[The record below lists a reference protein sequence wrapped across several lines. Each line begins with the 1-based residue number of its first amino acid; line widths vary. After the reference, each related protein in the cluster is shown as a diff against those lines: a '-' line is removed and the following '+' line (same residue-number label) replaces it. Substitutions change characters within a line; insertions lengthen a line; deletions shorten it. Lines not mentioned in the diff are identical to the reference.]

1 MQDFLSRISH
11 FSPKRLALL
20 ADELNG
26 RLEALEASRHAP
38 IALVGI
44 GCRFPGGADSPE
56 RYWTLLCEG
65 RDAIVE
71 VPAERWPVD
80 ELYDPDPDAP
90 GRMNTR
96 WGGFL
101 TSGVDGFDPHFF
113 GISPREAQGMDPQ
126 QRLLLEVAWE
136 ALEHAGIAAD
146 RLAGSRTAV
155 FLGVSTSD
163 YFQLL
168 RAGGP
173 QALDA
178 YTASGTAHSV
188 ASGRLSYALGAQGPS
203 LSIDTACSSSLVAV
217 HEAVHSLRRGE
228 CSLALAGGVNLML
241 VPDVTIALS
250 KAHMM
255 APDGRCKAFD
265 ARADGFVRGECCGML
280 VLKRL
285 ADAHAD
291 GDRIIAVIRGSA
303 ANQDGRSNG
312 LTAPNG
318 PAQEAVIR
326 EALADAGVAPHEIG
340 FVEAHG
346 TGTSLGDPIEVQAL
360 ARVLGEARPAD
371 VPLLI
376 GSVKANIGHLEA
388 ASGVAGLI
396 KLALALQHG
405 EIPGQLHFERPNP
418 AIPWGDLPVR
428 VAAGRQSWPAADTP
442 RRGGVSSFG
451 FSGTNVHVVLEA
463 PPADVSTRLVHRP
476 MHVLTVSA
484 RQPAALLQVAADRAD
499 WLRNAADPL
508 ADVAH
513 TANAGRSHFA
523 HRIAVVAATAE
534 AARAQLEDHLAGADP
549 AGVHA
554 GVAAVRPPRIAFLFT
569 GQGSQYPGMARELY
583 ASQPVFRAAIDRCDD
598 LLATRLPTRL
608 RDVVMPV
615 PGCASPIDRTEYT
628 QPALFAMEYALAS
641 MWMSWGVM
649 PTAALGHSVGEY
661 VAACIAGVFSLE
673 DGLALVAERGRLMGA
688 LPPGG
693 AMAAIRADEA
703 FVDAALAPW
712 RAELAIAALNGPGSV
727 VVSGDGRALS
737 ALRSKLE
744 QEGVKVTPLVVSH
757 AFHSPLVEPMLDA
770 FATAAGTVQYAA
782 PLFDLVS
789 NVTGELAGPRMASAA
804 YWRDHVRAPVRF
816 ADGMRALAGAGCDA
830 FLEIGPHP
838 VLLGMG
844 RECLPDHPGAWLPS
858 LRRGRGDWE
867 QLLESLAA
875 LYVRGTGVDW
885 KGFDAGSAC
894 RRVVLPTYPFQRER
908 CWVDTVAPQAF
919 PAVSD
924 RLPARVRDLLY
935 EVVWRDA
942 PAVGSGLPRPGQ
954 LEIELAALVAAL
966 GSREGVEAYTD
977 FLPTLDALT
986 TQYVVRALRDLG
998 WEFRVG
1004 AQVSAESLADQLGVV
1019 ARHRRL
1025 FRRLLEIL
1033 AEDGLL
1039 VASGDAWH
1047 VATVPEATDPDAA
1060 CAALLL
1066 RFPACDAELELT
1078 RQCATELASVLRGVT
1093 DPVGLLFPGGS
1104 LDRTER
1110 LYGSS
1115 PPAQAYN
1122 GLIADVV
1129 GTATAAVP
1137 ADRPLRVLEIGAGTG
1152 STTSFVLP
1160 RLPDRAEYTF
1170 TDVSPLFLNRARER
1184 FGERLSMKY
1193 RLLDIAS
1200 DPTAQGFGAGSYDL
1214 VIAGNV
1220 LHATPDLGVTLGHVR
1235 RLLSP
1240 GGLLVLL
1247 EATAPQR
1254 FGDLTVG
1261 LLEGWWAFSD
1271 LERRRYALMPRP
1283 SWLSLLDETG
1293 FEDAV
1298 ALPGETAHPV
1308 LAQQAVFVARAA
1320 MAKRVPGR
1328 WLVLPDAGGIA
1339 EAVAEELRKAG
1350 DLVEYLP
1357 GEPERRASSLRAAL
1371 TSGPPCRGVLHM
1383 GALDLTLDD
1392 ATTAEQLAHD
1402 EQRLVR
1408 SMLDLLPALV
1418 SGGGEALPM
1427 LVMVTRGA
1435 QATRALESADPAQA
1449 VMWGLSHVIALEH
1462 PELHCARIDLDPAA
1476 DALVAAR
1483 ALVAELE
1490 HSSREDQIAFRADR
1504 RLVRRLSRR
1513 TAAEEPRGLAAA
1525 APRADR
1531 TYLVTG
1537 GLRGLGLRTAEW
1549 LVDRGARNIVLVGR
1563 RPPGPATRGA
1573 IARMESAGARVVVDQ
1588 ADVSLRAD
1596 VERVL
1601 GAIARDLPPLA
1612 GVMHAAGVLDDGA
1625 LASQR
1630 WDRFATVMAPKVF
1643 GTWHLHTL
1651 VRDLDFFALFS
1662 SGASLAGSAGQ
1673 ANHAA
1678 ANAFEDAL
1686 AWYRQARGL
1695 PTVSI
1700 NWGPWAEVG
1709 AAVER
1714 GVATGGFL
1722 KGMPPDDGLAALG
1735 HALSRVPN
1743 GRLCSTAQLVALA
1756 ADWSRLAPES
1766 PDGVV
1771 APLFS
1776 ELAPSGSNGEARRA
1790 PRAEPAAPVLTLR
1803 QRLRATAPNRRRA
1816 VLLEQVR
1823 ELTVKVLGLPR
1834 AEALD
1839 VSEPL
1844 QQLGLDSLM
1853 AVELRNLLGKAVGST
1868 LPATITF
1875 DHPSVLAIVDYIA
1888 AEAFSEELATAVAT
1902 AATGAVRT
1910 EHEELSEG
1918 ELISRLE
1925 YRLDQLQPRES
1936 Q

>member
-1 MQDFLSRISH
+1 M
-11 FSPKRLALL
+11 P
-20 ADELNG
+20 
-26 RLEALEASRHAP
+26 ASRP
-38 IALVGI
+38 T
-44 GCRFPGGADSPE
+44 E
-56 RYWTLLCEG
+56 
-65 RDAIVE
+65 
-71 VPAERWPVD
+71 
-80 ELYDPDPDAP
+80 
-90 GRMNTR
+90 
-96 WGGFL
+96 
-101 TSGVDGFDPHFF
+101 
-113 GISPREAQGMDPQ
+113 
-126 QRLLLEVAWE
+126 
-136 ALEHAGIAAD
+136 
-146 RLAGSRTAV
+146 LAGSRTAV
-155 FLGVSTSD
+155 FLGVSASD

-188 ASGRLSYALGAQGPS
+188 ASGRLSYVLGAQGPS

-217 HEAVHSLRRGE
+217 HVAVHSLRRGE
-228 CSLALAGGVNLML
+228 CSLALAGGVNLIL

-265 ARADGFVRGECCGML
+265 ARADGFVRGEGCGML

-285 ADAHAD
+285 VDARAD
-291 GDRIIAVIRGSA
+291 GDRIIAVILGSA

-326 EALADAGVAPHEIG
+326 EALTDARVAPHEIG

-360 ARVLGEARPAD
+360 ARVLGEARSAD
-371 VPLLI
+371 APLMI

-428 VAAGRQSWPAADTP
+428 VAAGRQSWRAADTP

-451 FSGTNVHVVLEA
+451 FSGTNVHVVLEEA
-463 PPADVSTRLVHRP
+463 PADVPSRLDLHRP

-484 RQPAALLQVAADRAD
+484 RQPAALRQLAAGRAD
-499 WLRNAADPL
+499 WLRHAAETL

-534 AARAQLEDHLAGADP
+534 AAGAQLEDHLAGANP

-554 GVAAVRPPRIAFLFT
+554 GVAAARPPRIAFLFT

-583 ASQPVFRAAIDRCDD
+583 ATQPAFRAAIDRCDD
-598 LLATRLPTRL
+598 LLAARLPTRL
-608 RDVVMPV
+608 RDVLMPA

-628 QPALFAMEYALAS
+628 QPALFSMEYALAS
-641 MWMSWGVM
+641 MWMSWGVKPM
-649 PTAALGHSVGEY
+649 AALGHSVGEY

-673 DGLALVAERGRLMGA
+673 DGLALVGERGRLMGA
-688 LPPGG
+688 LPSGG
-693 AMAAIRADEA
+693 AMAAVRADEA
-703 FVDAALAPW
+703 FVSAALAPW

-727 VVSGDGRALS
+727 VVSGDGRALA
-737 ALRSKLE
+737 ALRTRLE

-757 AFHSPLVEPMLDA
+757 AFHSPLVEPMLDE
-770 FATAAGTVQYAA
+770 FATAAGTVQYAV

-789 NVTGELAGPRMASAA
+789 NVTGEIAGAGVASAA
-804 YWRDHVRAPVRF
+804 YWREHVRAPVRF

-908 CWVDTVAPQAF
+908 CWVDPVAPQAF
-919 PAVSD
+919 PVVSD

-942 PAVGSGLPRPGQ
+942 PPAGSGLPRPGQ
-954 LEIELAALVAAL
+954 LEMELAARVAAL
-966 GSREGVEAYTD
+966 GSQEGLEAYTD
-977 FLPTLDALT
+977 FLPALDALT

-1004 AQVSAESLADQLGVV
+1004 AHVSAESLADQLGVL
-1019 ARHRRL
+1019 ARHRQL

-1039 VASGDAWH
+1039 VPSGDAWQ
-1047 VATVPEATDPDAA
+1047 VASVPEAPDPDAA
-1060 CAALLL
+1060 CAALLA
-1066 RFPACDAELELT
+1066 RFPACDAELDLT

-1115 PPAQAYN
+1115 PAARAYN

-1129 GTATAAVP
+1129 RTALAEVP
-1137 ADRPLRVLEIGAGTG
+1137 ADSPLRVLEIGAGTG

-1160 RLPDRAEYTF
+1160 QLPDRVEYTF

-1184 FGERLSMKY
+1184 FGERLSMQY

-1220 LHATPDLGVTLGHVR
+1220 LHATPDLEVTLGHVR
-1235 RLLSP
+1235 RLLAP

-1308 LAQQAVFVARAA
+1308 LTKQAVFVARAA
-1320 MAKRVPGR
+1320 MARRVPGR
-1328 WLVLPDAGGIA
+1328 WLVLPDVGGIA
-1339 EAVAEELRKAG
+1339 EAVAEELRRAG

-1357 GEPERRASSLRAAL
+1357 CEPEHRASSLRAAL
-1371 TSGPPCRGVLHM
+1371 TDGPACRGVLHM
-1383 GALDLTLDD
+1383 GALDVTLDD

-1402 EQRLVR
+1402 EQWLVR
-1408 SMLDLLPALV
+1408 SVLDLLPALV
-1418 SGGGEALPM
+1418 SGAGDALPT

-1449 VMWGLSHVIALEH
+1449 VLWGLSHVIALEH

-1476 DALVAAR
+1476 DPLVAAR

-1490 HSSREDQIAFRADR
+1490 RSSREDQIAFRSDR
-1504 RLVRRLSRR
+1504 RLVRRLRRR
-1513 TAAEEPRGLAAA
+1513 TAAAEPRGLV
-1525 APRADR
+1525 PVPPLADR

-1549 LVDRGARNIVLVGR
+1549 LVDRGARHLVLMGR
-1563 RPPGPATRGA
+1563 RPPESAARVA
-1573 IARMESAGARVVVDQ
+1573 IARMESAGARVVVEQ
-1588 ADVSLRAD
+1588 ADVSSRAD

-1601 GAIARDLPPLA
+1601 GTIARDLPPLA
-1612 GVMHAAGVLDDGA
+1612 GVVHAAGVLDDGA
-1625 LASQR
+1625 LAAQC

-1651 VRDLDFFALFS
+1651 VPDLDFFVLFS
-1662 SGASLAGSAGQ
+1662 SGASVAGSAGQ

-1714 GVATGGFL
+1714 GVATDGL
-1722 KGMPPDDGLAALG
+1722 LRGMAPDDGLAALEHG
-1735 HALSRVPN
+1735 LSRVPN
-1743 GRLCSTAQLVALA
+1743 GHLCCTAQLTALA

-1776 ELAPSGSNGEARRA
+1776 ELTTSGSAGEATHA
-1790 PRAEPAAPVLTLR
+1790 PRTEPTAPVPTLR
-1803 QRLRATAPNRRRA
+1803 ERLRATAPNRRRA

-1823 ELTVKVLGLPR
+1823 ELTMKVLGLPR
-1834 AEALD
+1834 AGALD

-1853 AVELRNLLGKAVGST
+1853 AVELRNRLGKAVGST
-1868 LPATITF
+1868 LPATVTF
-1875 DHPSVLAIVDYIA
+1875 DHPSVMALVDYVA
-1888 AEAFSEELATAVAT
+1888 AEAFPEELT
-1902 AATGAVRT
+1902 AAMAPATTNAVRA
-1910 EHEELSEG
+1910 ELQEELSEG

-1925 YRLDQLQPRES
+1925 YRLDQLHARET

>member
-1 MQDFLSRISH
+1 M
-11 FSPKRLALL
+11 
-20 ADELNG
+20 
-26 RLEALEASRHAP
+26 
-38 IALVGI
+38 
-44 GCRFPGGADSPE
+44 
-56 RYWTLLCEG
+56 
-65 RDAIVE
+65 
-71 VPAERWPVD
+71 PA
-80 ELYDPDPDAP
+80 
-90 GRMNTR
+90 
-96 WGGFL
+96 
-101 TSGVDGFDPHFF
+101 
-113 GISPREAQGMDPQ
+113 
-126 QRLLLEVAWE
+126 
-136 ALEHAGIAAD
+136 
-146 RLAGSRTAV
+146 
-155 FLGVSTSD
+155 
-163 YFQLL
+163 
-168 RAGGP
+168 
-173 QALDA
+173 
-178 YTASGTAHSV
+178 
-188 ASGRLSYALGAQGPS
+188 
-203 LSIDTACSSSLVAV
+203 
-217 HEAVHSLRRGE
+217 
-228 CSLALAGGVNLML
+228 
-241 VPDVTIALS
+241 
-250 KAHMM
+250 
-255 APDGRCKAFD
+255 
-265 ARADGFVRGECCGML
+265 
-280 VLKRL
+280 
-285 ADAHAD
+285 
-291 GDRIIAVIRGSA
+291 
-303 ANQDGRSNG
+303 
-312 LTAPNG
+312 
-318 PAQEAVIR
+318 
-326 EALADAGVAPHEIG
+326 
-340 FVEAHG
+340 
-346 TGTSLGDPIEVQAL
+346 
-360 ARVLGEARPAD
+360 
-371 VPLLI
+371 
-376 GSVKANIGHLEA
+376 
-388 ASGVAGLI
+388 
-396 KLALALQHG
+396 
-405 EIPGQLHFERPNP
+405 
-418 AIPWGDLPVR
+418 
-428 VAAGRQSWPAADTP
+428 
-442 RRGGVSSFG
+442 
-451 FSGTNVHVVLEA
+451 
-463 PPADVSTRLVHRP
+463 
-476 MHVLTVSA
+476 
-484 RQPAALLQVAADRAD
+484 
-499 WLRNAADPL
+499 
-508 ADVAH
+508 
-513 TANAGRSHFA
+513 
-523 HRIAVVAATAE
+523 
-534 AARAQLEDHLAGADP
+534 
-549 AGVHA
+549 
-554 GVAAVRPPRIAFLFT
+554 
-569 GQGSQYPGMARELY
+569 
-583 ASQPVFRAAIDRCDD
+583 
-598 LLATRLPTRL
+598 
-608 RDVVMPV
+608 

-770 FATAAGTVQYAA
+770 FATAAGTVEYAA

-789 NVTGELAGPRMASAA
+789 NVTGEIAGARMASAA
-804 YWRDHVRAPVRF
+804 YWREHVRAPVRF

-942 PAVGSGLPRPGQ
+942 PAAGSGLPRPGQ
-954 LEIELAALVAAL
+954 LEMELAARVAAL
-966 GSREGVEAYTD
+966 GSTEGLEAYTD

-1047 VATVPEATDPDAA
+1047 VARVPDATDPDAA

-1066 RFPACDAELELT
+1066 RFPACDAELDLT

-1129 GTATAAVP
+1129 GTATAALP

-1160 RLPDRAEYTF
+1160 RLPDRVEYTF

-1184 FGERLSMKY
+1184 FGERPSMKY

-1283 SWLSLLDETG
+1283 SWLSLLDESG

-1308 LAQQAVFVARAA
+1308 LAQQAVFFARAA
-1320 MAKRVPGR
+1320 MAPRVPGR

-1357 GEPERRASSLRAAL
+1357 CEPERRASSLCAAL
-1371 TSGPPCRGVLHM
+1371 IDGPPCRGVLHM
-1383 GALDLTLDD
+1383 GALDVTLDD

-1402 EQRLVR
+1402 EQWLVR
-1408 SMLDLLPALV
+1408 SVLDLLPALV
-1418 SGGGEALPM
+1418 SGAREALPT

-1449 VMWGLSHVIALEH
+1449 VLWGLSHVIALEH
-1462 PELHCARIDLDPAA
+1462 PELRCARVDLDPAA
-1476 DALVAAR
+1476 DALVAAQ
-1483 ALVAELE
+1483 ALVAELG
-1490 HSSREDQIAFRADR
+1490 HSSGEDQIAFRADR
-1504 RLVRRLSRR
+1504 RLVRRLRRR
-1513 TAAEEPRGLAAA
+1513 TTIEEPRGLAAA

-1549 LVDRGARNIVLVGR
+1549 LVDRGARHIVLMGR
-1563 RPPGPATRGA
+1563 RPPDSATRVA
-1573 IARMESAGARVVVDQ
+1573 IARMESAGARVVVEQ
-1588 ADVSLRAD
+1588 ADVSSRAD
-1596 VERVL
+1596 VERVF

-1651 VRDLDFFALFS
+1651 VRNLDFFVLFS

-1714 GVATGGFL
+1714 GVATDGFL
-1722 KGMPPDDGLAALG
+1722 KGMAPDDGLAALG
-1735 HALSRVPN
+1735 HALSRMPN
-1743 GRLCSTAQLVALA
+1743 GRLCATAQLVALA
-1756 ADWSRLAPES
+1756 ADWSRLVPES

-1771 APLFS
+1771 ASLFS
-1776 ELAPSGSNGEARRA
+1776 ELAPYGSNGGARRA
-1790 PRAEPAAPVLTLR
+1790 SRAEPVAPVLTLR
-1803 QRLRATAPNRRRA
+1803 ERLRATAPNRRRRGA
-1816 VLLEQVR
+1816 AR
-1823 ELTVKVLGLPR
+1823 TGAR
-1834 AEALD
+1834 AHRQGAW
-1839 VSEPL
+1839 
-1844 QQLGLDSLM
+1844 
-1853 AVELRNLLGKAVGST
+1853 
-1868 LPATITF
+1868 PATRR
-1875 DHPSVLAIVDYIA
+1875 
-1888 AEAFSEELATAVAT
+1888 
-1902 AATGAVRT
+1902 GA
-1910 EHEELSEG
+1910 
-1918 ELISRLE
+1918 
-1925 YRLDQLQPRES
+1925 
-1936 Q
+1936 